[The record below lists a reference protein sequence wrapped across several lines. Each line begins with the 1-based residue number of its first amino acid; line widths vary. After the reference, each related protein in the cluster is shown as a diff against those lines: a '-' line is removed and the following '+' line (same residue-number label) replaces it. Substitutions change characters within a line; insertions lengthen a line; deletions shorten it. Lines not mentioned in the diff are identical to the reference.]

1 MAHRFASALL
11 LAALLPLAAQ
21 NTAGCSGDDVAFEGG
36 GGGETTGSG
45 QGKCRSSKDA
55 SCAGGICIAEED
67 VSCYTL
73 VLPETPCVN
82 DPECMGTAEEPQIC
96 AYNEKTCENGGKSVC
111 MKGCLGD
118 DDCAATQAC
127 SFDHHCR
134 PKTCGACPELFFC
147 GGEGNC
153 VRPVCQV
160 DDDCEKGYCVNGL
173 CHSQFGTCVP

>member
-21 NTAGCSGDDVAFEGG
+21 NTAGCSGDGVAFGG
-36 GGGETTGSG
+36 EGGGETTGSG

-96 AYNEKTCENGGKSVC
+96 AYNEKTCENGGKNVC

-134 PKTCGACPELFFC
+134 PKTCGACPELVFC

-153 VRPVCQV
+153 VRPGCLG
-160 DDDCEKGYCVNGL
+160 DDDCEKGCCVNGL